1 MIGFLQVAPATQASF
16 RQYAVKVDMA
26 SQEMIVLGEVSKRFV
41 VSPDIDTL
49 LAAMELRD
57 SRSKTVVEGEES
69 LITMDTS

>member
-1 MIGFLQVAPATQASF
+1 MGFLQVAPATQASF
-16 RQYAVKVDMA
+16 RQYAVKVDTT
-26 SQEMIVLGEVSKRFV
+26 SQEMIILGEVSKRFV
-41 VSPDIDTL
+41 VSPDIDAL